1 MLKLGIETELVTNHA
16 KMCLVGQE
24 HKAGEGEGVCRWNDE
39 VSGDC

>member
-16 KMCLVGQE
+16 KMWLVGQE
-24 HKAGEGEGVCRWNDE
+24 HKAVEGEGVCRWNDE